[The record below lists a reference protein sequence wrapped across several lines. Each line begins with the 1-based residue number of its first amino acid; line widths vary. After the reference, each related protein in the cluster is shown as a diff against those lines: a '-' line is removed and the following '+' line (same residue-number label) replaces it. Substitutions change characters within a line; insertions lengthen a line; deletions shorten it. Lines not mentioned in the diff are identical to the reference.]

1 MLKRKLDNIKHLCKW
16 LWTPRTPI
24 LKISRFMSMGMP
36 NPQKESKIVQK
47 ALMKVAQLA
56 MLNLL
61 KSSVAQS

>member
-1 MLKRKLDNIKHLCKW
+1 
-16 LWTPRTPI
+16 
-24 LKISRFMSMGMP
+24 MSMGMP